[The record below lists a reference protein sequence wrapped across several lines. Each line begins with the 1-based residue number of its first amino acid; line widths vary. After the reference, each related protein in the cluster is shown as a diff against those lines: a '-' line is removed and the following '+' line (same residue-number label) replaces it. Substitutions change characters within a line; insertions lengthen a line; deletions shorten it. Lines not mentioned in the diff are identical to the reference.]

1 MNRGNGVLAWGLG
14 GCALG
19 AALLATGGGRAA
31 APEGLRGVWTAER
44 SNWRVEKGG
53 TTTIVQL
60 SLRRVGGRGH
70 WDSSHSVLLAEL
82 DGLTSAAMDAPSA
95 DARFAWKRDAGAFAF
110 EGRFQAGAGA
120 GHFTFTSSAAYL
132 ADMRSRGYGDI
143 DDEKALSLAIHDVSR
158 AFLGELAALG
168 YERVPMDKLM
178 ALRIHGAS
186 TEFIGG
192 LAGLGYKR
200 LEVDQLV
207 ALRIHGASLEFVRDL
222 QGLGFAGLPPDKL
235 VAFRIPSR
243 SSRPWATRASGWTSW
258 SACASTG

>member
-19 AALLATGGGRAA
+19 AALLATGAGRAA

-70 WDSSHSVLLAEL
+70 WDSSHSVPLAEL

-120 GHFTFTSSAAYL
+120 GHFTFTPSAAYL

-143 DDEKALSLAIHDVSR
+143 DEEKALSLAIHDVSR

-178 ALRIHGAS
+178 ALRIHGVS
-186 TEFIGG
+186 LEFVAQ
-192 LAGLGYKR
+192 LKALGYAGVG
-200 LEVDQLV
+200 VDELV
-207 ALRIHGASLEFVRDL
+207 SLRIHGVTTDFIRRV
-222 QGLGFAGLPPDKL
+222 QG
-235 VAFRIPSR
+235 
-243 SSRPWATRASGWTSW
+243 RASGKAVTVDRLVSMRIH
-258 SACASTG
+258 GEEPE